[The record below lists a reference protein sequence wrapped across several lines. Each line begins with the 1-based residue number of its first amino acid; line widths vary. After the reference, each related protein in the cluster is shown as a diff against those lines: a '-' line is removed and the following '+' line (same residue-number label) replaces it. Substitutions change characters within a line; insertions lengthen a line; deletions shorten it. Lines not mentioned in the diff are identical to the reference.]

1 MLQPINYSL
10 NVKTPFEAAV
20 EGYKVGLAGQ
30 EALAQRQTLEAQRA
44 KALADA
50 EKLRQ
55 EAQREKDEAAAV
67 QSLLAKPNA
76 NADDYRR
83 VAATLS
89 ADRRKMLQD
98 NFDALTKEEQ
108 ASQLQ
113 FGGQVMS
120 ALVGKKPDVA
130 LNLLTTRAEAERRS
144 GREDKAKATEST
156 IEMMRLN
163 PDNAMHILGI
173 SMAGVPGFDKVL
185 ETAIGA
191 VKPAEADKPTAF
203 QQDFRFIK
211 ETFGDKAAAEFAQ
224 FGRSGIV
231 SIPLGDGTTYV
242 GPPAMAPGAATW
254 QQQAPSGQA
263 MAPTQAAP
271 AGQEAKPVT
280 QQGIDFILN
289 NAMKTRRIDQAT
301 VNTLKQAFGTEG
313 QTQFNKWLL
322 DNNVRVIVR
331 RGYDKATGKSVVEF
345 SDGKV
350 EYGTD

>member
-1 MLQPINYSL
+1 MLQPIDYRL
-10 NVKTPFEAAV
+10 NVQSPFEAALS
-20 EGYKVGLAGQ
+20 GFKLGAAGQ
-30 EALAQRQTLEAQRA
+30 EAQAQRQAREAAVLEAER
-44 KALADA
+44 
-50 EKLRQ
+50 LR
-55 EAQREKDEAAAV
+55 KNNAAV
-67 QSLLAKPNA
+67 QALMANPNA
-76 NADDYRR
+76 TAQQYREVASTLPADQ
-83 VAATLS
+83 
-89 ADRRKMLQD
+89 RKLLQES
-98 NFDALTKEEQ
+98 FDALTKEEQ

-130 LNLLTTRAEAERRS
+130 LNLLTTRAQAERNA

-173 SMAGVPGFDKVL
+173 SMAGVPGFDTVL

-224 FGRSGIV
+224 YGRSGIV

-242 GPPAMAPGAATW
+242 GPPAMAPGAAKW
-254 QQQAPSGQA
+254 QQQAPMGQSMPPA
-263 MAPTQAAP
+263 QAAL

-289 NAMKTRRIDQAT
+289 NAMQTRRIDQAT

-322 DNNVRVIVR
+322 DNNVRVVTR
-331 RGYDKATGKSVVEF
+331 RGYDKKTGKSVVEF